1 LAFSQN
7 QLSAPMNN
15 SVVLAGFPTSL
26 ATRIFFAQAKLVM
39 TADATTRAGKFVL
52 TVVKEKHR
60 AI

>member
-1 LAFSQN
+1 
-7 QLSAPMNN
+7 MNN

-39 TADATTRAGKFVL
+39 TADATTCAGKFVL

>member
-1 LAFSQN
+1 
-7 QLSAPMNN
+7 
-15 SVVLAGFPTSL
+15 
-26 ATRIFFAQAKLVM
+26 M